1 MKRKTP
7 ASEPPNADTSAHP
20 DVRKPDTSGL
30 LSSSAQSPSAKRRCR
45 VGNTNRGSNWDFQY
59 QPLAE
64 RQIRLLRYIRPRQL
78 RSSHI
83 AGEKHLEFGI
93 HHASLIEPPEYL
105 ALSYAWRNPTPCLTV
120 YCNGERLMITQ
131 NLGGA
136 LRAAIYAIHHEDSEI
151 WTKDEDIYLWADG
164 ISVNQW
170 DIPEKNIQVPQ
181 MGEIFQKARGA
192 IGYIGAPRYGSPASG
207 LAAMARWGGVVECPH
222 EVAEL

>member
-1 MKRKTP
+1 
-7 ASEPPNADTSAHP
+7 
-20 DVRKPDTSGL
+20 
-30 LSSSAQSPSAKRRCR
+30 
-45 VGNTNRGSNWDFQY
+45 
-59 QPLAE
+59 
-64 RQIRLLRYIRPRQL
+64 
-78 RSSHI
+78 
-83 AGEKHLEFGI
+83 
-93 HHASLIEPPEYL
+93 
-105 ALSYAWRNPTPCLTV
+105 
-120 YCNGERLMITQ
+120 MITQ
-131 NLGGA
+131 NLDGA